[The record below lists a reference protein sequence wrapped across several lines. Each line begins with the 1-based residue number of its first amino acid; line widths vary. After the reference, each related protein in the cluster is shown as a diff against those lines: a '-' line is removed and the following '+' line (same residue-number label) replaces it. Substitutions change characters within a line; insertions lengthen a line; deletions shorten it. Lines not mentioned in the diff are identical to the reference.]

1 MRKLIPTI
9 AETKLLEPFS
19 YLALENIIV
28 PVTAGDFEAA
38 RVQIKAAAIVGFD
51 TESKPVFEKGA
62 VNDGPHIV
70 QFSTQ
75 DKAFIF
81 QLGNPES
88 HNPLLYLL
96 ADEEIKKIGFDLAS
110 DRKLLLK
117 KFGVLPRGFIDLC
130 PVFKKKGYRNTV
142 GLRAAIAIVF
152 NKQFHKSKHA
162 TMSNW
167 SHPTLS
173 ENQLIYAAN
182 DAYAALCVYL
192 ALSAEANAN
201 G

>member
-1 MRKLIPTI
+1 MRKPIPTI
-9 AETKLLEPFS
+9 AETKLLEPFN
-19 YLALENIIV
+19 YLAQENIIV
-28 PVTAGDFEAA
+28 PVSAGDFEAA
-38 RVQIKAAAIVGFD
+38 RVQIKAAGVVGFD
-51 TESKPVFEKGA
+51 TESKPVLVKGA

-70 QFSTQ
+70 QFSTEN
-75 DKAFIF
+75 KAFIF

-96 ADEEIKKIGFDLAS
+96 AAEDIKKIGFDLAS

-117 KFGVLPRGFIDLC
+117 KFGVLPRGFVDLC
-130 PVFKKKGYRNTV
+130 PAFKKQGYRNTV

-152 NKQFHKSKHA
+152 NRQFHKSKHA

-167 SHPTLS
+167 SHATLS
-173 ENQLIYAAN
+173 ESQLMYAAN

-192 ALSAEANAN
+192 KLSNETDA
-201 G
+201 